1 MLTVERGHNR
11 VMGIAFWL
19 GGGLAAFVV
28 ARLVPRRRGPGR
40 LLSGSRPE
48 LFAALVTSAVLG
60 LIATALDFGGWR
72 EADWRA
78 GVFAALGAFAAAGT
92 VRALRKNPDLTT
104 VPDAKPGGS
113 S

>member
-1 MLTVERGHNR
+1 
-11 VMGIAFWL
+11 MGIALWL

-28 ARLVPRRRGPGR
+28 ARLVPLGRGPVR
-40 LLSGSRPE
+40 LAGSLPE
-48 LFAALVTSAVLG
+48 LFAALFAASAFG

-78 GVFAALGAFAAAGT
+78 GLFAALGAFAAAGT
-92 VRALRKNPDLTT
+92 VRALRKNPDKMP